1 MQSLDERHLT
11 SPPRPGGAFYFFDP
25 IKQTFRYPTPSKP
38 LKVILDQLYL
48 YVIIA
53 VYSARSSCPRPMLTC
68 QAVLLTPPNFCH
80 PRPLLSR
87 QQSIGISP
95 LSATLM
101 DLPASVVNKRV
112 TARLNPLDATLTKNT
127 GGTSFQPKT
136 FLSSRPTSA
145 DIPTFKPVLV
155 IAFLSFHTLTNAP
168 SRKPLRL
175 TSLQMPGGM
184 GSRSPKRPTVSSR
197 CIQLHRRLHP
207 SLCIQ
212 SLCYP
217 PLSAFGES
225 PHSFCV
231 GGRHE

>member
-101 DLPASVVNKRV
+101 DLPASVANKRL

-127 GGTSFQPKT
+127 GAHPSSQKPFYLLALPPQT
-136 FLSSRPTSA
+136 FRRSNLFWLSP
-145 DIPTFKPVLV
+145 F
-155 IAFLSFHTLTNAP
+155 FLFIH
-168 SRKPLRL
+168 
-175 TSLQMPGGM
+175 LQMPGGY
-184 GSRSPKRPTVSSR
+184 GVTLPQTTNGFIPLYSTAQTTPPFFVYTVPVLSSPLCVRGIAPFLLRWRSS
-197 CIQLHRRLHP
+197 
-207 SLCIQ
+207 
-212 SLCYP
+212 
-217 PLSAFGES
+217 
-225 PHSFCV
+225 
-231 GGRHE
+231 